1 MRILWP
7 LLRLLCA
14 VVFFAAALLV
24 VVPAPNMPL
33 FRIAAVVTEF
43 GHWLFLLP
51 LFLAFLPAAR
61 TPINCFG
68 TALAL
73 LSSMLLVSSAIRAS
87 AVARRLPEE
96 LARAFPAGSSG
107 KESEQSVSSTPFS
120 WKRLWF
126 PPPVTPVS
134 VEQCVYAHHGDET
147 LKLLLYRQANSSP
160 TPCVIAVHGSR
171 WINGNAAECATFNHY
186 LAGRG
191 YAVAAIEYR
200 PPPRWTWPAQRD
212 DVLDAIDYLQ
222 EHASELGIDPRRIVL
237 LGRSTGGQIVEA
249 VAYGTHVAGLRGCIA
264 FYAPADMHYAYERAR
279 KGDVLNAP
287 QLVSQYLGG
296 APTEARANYDSAS
309 GILLANREGPP
320 TLILHGRRDE
330 LVRCQQSDRLCA
342 RLESI
347 GTPHYFVRLPWA
359 THAFDLNFNGPG
371 GQIST
376 YAVETFL
383 RAVTR

>member
-7 LLRLLCA
+7 LLRLVCA
-14 VVFFAAALLV
+14 AVLFAAALLV
-24 VVPAPNMPL
+24 VVQAPTMPL
-33 FRIAAVVTEF
+33 FRVAVLVTES
-43 GHWLFLLP
+43 GHWLFLIP
-51 LFLAFLPAAR
+51 LLLVFLPAAR
-61 TPINCFG
+61 TPINCFA

-73 LSSMLLVSSAIRAS
+73 LSSMLLVSSAIRAD
-87 AVARRLPEE
+87 AIARQLPEE
-96 LARAFPAGSSG
+96 LARAFPAGSS
-107 KESEQSVSSTPFS
+107 KEEDQSSASMTPFS

-126 PPPVTPVS
+126 APPVPPVS
-134 VEQCVYAHHGDET
+134 VEQCVYARHGDET
-147 LKLLLYRQANSSP
+147 LKLLLYRQTNSSP

-171 WINGNAAECATFNHY
+171 WINGSAAECATFNHY

-200 PPPRWTWPAQRD
+200 PPPRWIWPAQRD

-222 EHASELGIDPRRIVL
+222 EHATELGIDPRRIVL

-249 VAYGTHVAGLRGCIA
+249 VAYGAHIAGLRGCIA

-296 APTEARANYDSAS
+296 APTAARANYDSAS
-309 GILLANREGPP
+309 GILLAHREGPP

-330 LVRCQQSDRLCA
+330 LVRCQQSERLCA

-347 GTPHYFVRLPWA
+347 GAPHYFVRLPWA
-359 THAFDLNFNGPG
+359 THTFDVNFNSPG

-383 RAVTR
+383 RSVTR